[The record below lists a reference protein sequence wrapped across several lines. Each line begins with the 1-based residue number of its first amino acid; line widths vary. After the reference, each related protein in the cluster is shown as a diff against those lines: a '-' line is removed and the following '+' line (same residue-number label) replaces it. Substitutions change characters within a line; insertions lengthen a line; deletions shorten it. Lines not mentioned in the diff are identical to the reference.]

1 MPIPTNKESLQSAII
16 SNYTQLRKELSSIPV
31 ELTTFNELEGH
42 AKNTLMSINNLVAYL
57 VGWGNLVLKWIYQK
71 ENGIETIFPDSG
83 FKWNELGLLA
93 QKFYADYNDD
103 NFNTLCEKLEISTQ
117 LILKEIEKYSN
128 YDLYEV
134 AWYDKWT
141 LGRMIQLN
149 TSSPF
154 KNAVIRIRKW
164 KKNRNPKE
172 VLKLMTNR

>member
-1 MPIPTNKESLQSAII
+1 M
-16 SNYTQLRKELSSIPV
+16 KELASIPI
-31 ELTTFNELEGH
+31 ELTTLNELDGH
-42 AKNTLMSINNLVAYL
+42 KKDTLMSINNLVAYL
-57 VGWGNLVLKWIYQK
+57 VGWGNLVLKWIHQK
-71 ENGIETIFPDSG
+71 ENGIETIFPENG

-93 QKFYADYNDD
+93 QKFYADYIDD
-103 NFNTLCEKLEISTQ
+103 DFHTLCQKLEISTQ
-117 LILKEIEKYSN
+117 LILQEIDKRSN

-164 KKNRNPKE
+164 KNGKKYYFSIHSIE
-172 VLKLMTNR
+172 K